1 MKRIIQQKAKKGGFP
16 MSLSRMVHTKRKAS
30 PTSQPSYDIFELQN
44 EPLNKKGRGKEPS
57 STSLPQSLKSSP
69 TKESKFIIIN
79 DDDDDD
85 DDDCGGGGG
94 DNISNSENTE
104 TNKDARSSSGSTKSV
119 SPEKK
124 NKNRPTITIIDD
136 EDEDDDDID
145 QVLLFD
151 GAEGCLLESASA
163 PSKDN
168 EEPCQFTPVI
178 ETQQRDLALVSSTQS
193 EASQTKKLNTTPKKQ
208 SKSRKQESQPRKKT
222 PSKSKSHRKRKSV
235 ITIKDDDDDGDDVN
249 DDDGN
254 EYIDDDD
261 EDDDYNGRASI
272 RSMFLK
278 AACSQST
285 SSSSSTTSTT
295 AKRSLSFNSK
305 NDFSSHNPFQS
316 TNQTQQVQRKSSS
329 SSSTSSTSS
338 TSALQNSIPEDKL
351 FIDKYT
357 PETSSELAVSDSTV
371 KAFTEWASSPQFR
384 SSRRILI
391 ISGPSGSG
399 KTTMV
404 RVVCKELGYSVIEY
418 SPYGGTSRYDAEGNL
433 YSVSPV
439 DDFRSWV
446 LRAAKG
452 PSILTPD
459 SALRFLVIEDFPFI
473 NSENSAKFRAV
484 FADYLRFPKAM
495 PMIIIVSDS
504 ERYYRRSGSSSSS
517 KNMAYSIVTS
527 FLLPTSEISP
537 YVHSIKVNPVTLKK
551 MRQALTKASAKCGV
565 KMAMTTVNDIVQE
578 CGKDIRS
585 ALNMLQFSQSGFADR
600 KINCRKDFELSLF
613 HGAGKILHPRFK
625 ELLQDPQHQHHPPL
639 QPQVAKKAKSYPEHF
654 LLESTGVRPH
664 QIVECAVEN
673 MYDFISEMDNLA
685 DALEAIS
692 LGDSIDGRRG
702 RAKQVHGGA
711 MKMSEEAQMLVAA
724 YGIMN
729 NITVESHKF
738 YGIHA
743 PKLRSM
749 ENLVKEN
756 SKALSTIF
764 GEFVRKDDSF
774 PYDGQQQQQ
783 QPSTPPPSWILSKYA
798 LLTEIIPFSG
808 HLNSEK
814 ECFRI
819 VKELNYSIPDEIISD
834 K

>member
-1 MKRIIQQKAKKGGFP
+1 

-30 PTSQPSYDIFELQN
+30 PTSQPSYDIFELQI

-57 STSLPQSLKSSP
+57 SASLPQSLKSSP
-69 TKESKFIIIN
+69 TKEPKFIIIN
-79 DDDDDD
+79 DDDDEDD
-85 DDDCGGGGG
+85 DDGGGGG
-94 DNISNSENTE
+94 NISSSENTE
-104 TNKDARSSSGSTKSV
+104 VNKDARSSSGSTKSV

-163 PSKDN
+163 PAKDI

-249 DDDGN
+249 DDDAN

-316 TNQTQQVQRKSSS
+316 TNQTQQVQRKSS

-473 NSENSAKFRAV
+473 NSENSGKFRAV
-484 FADYLRFPKAM
+484 FADYLRFPRAM

-639 QPQVAKKAKSYPEHF
+639 QPQVTKKAKSYPEHF

-692 LGDSIDGRRG
+692 LGDSIGGRRG
-702 RAKQVHGGA
+702 RAKQVHGSA

-749 ENLVKEN
+749 ENLIKEN